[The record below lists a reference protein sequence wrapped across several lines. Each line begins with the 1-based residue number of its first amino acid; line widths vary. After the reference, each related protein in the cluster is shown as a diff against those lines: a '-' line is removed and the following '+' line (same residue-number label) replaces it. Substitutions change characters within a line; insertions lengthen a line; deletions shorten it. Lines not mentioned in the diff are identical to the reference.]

1 LFYVTSVDGN
11 KESLSERVA
20 IQFIAFNADFSV
32 SPNPLSLEHTN
43 TVKLTDLSENG
54 VDWKWYF
61 NDALVELV
69 QSPVLHI
76 DTVATYDVKLVVED
90 EQGCFAEI
98 VKTLEVK
105 EVTGLAEL
113 EQMGIVFYPNPSEG
127 ILQLEIR
134 EDLQLKVM
142 SLAGQQLLQFHI
154 DKSKTEIDLTVLQN
168 GIYIV
173 NFSNREINL
182 NGKILIEK

>member
-1 LFYVTSVDGN
+1 M
-11 KESLSERVA
+11 
-20 IQFIAFNADFSV
+20 
-32 SPNPLSLEHTN
+32 
-43 TVKLTDLSENG
+43 
-54 VDWKWYF
+54 
-61 NDALVELV
+61 
-69 QSPVLHI
+69 LHI